1 MRKYLGLRQ
10 QIATAT
16 SITEIDSLL
25 KQCEEKDSAS
35 EKTKRAWISTAK
47 RRVKE
52 LQTLPKET
60 KAKKPAKKPAKKQV
74 KKAKK

>member
-16 SITEIDSLL
+16 SITEIDTLL

-60 KAKKPAKKPAKKQV
+60 KAKKPTKKPI
-74 KKAKK
+74 KKAKKS

>member
-16 SITEIDSLL
+16 SITEIDTLL
-25 KQCEEKDSAS
+25 KQCEDKDTAS
-35 EKTKRAWISTAK
+35 EKTKRAWINTAK

-60 KAKKPAKKPAKKQV
+60 KT
-74 KKAKK
+74 KKATKKTIKKSKKS

>member
-16 SITEIDSLL
+16 SITEIDTLL
-25 KQCEEKDSAS
+25 KQCENKDTAS
-35 EKTKRAWISTAK
+35 EKTKRAWINTAK

-60 KAKKPAKKPAKKQV
+60 KT
-74 KKAKK
+74 KKATKKTIKKSKKS

>member
-1 MRKYLGLRQ
+1 MRKYQGLRQ

-16 SITEIDSLL
+16 SITEIDTLL
-25 KQCEEKDSAS
+25 KQCETKDTAS

-52 LQTLPKET
+52 LQTLPPET
-60 KAKKPAKKPAKKQV
+60 KKNSSKKSP
-74 KKAKK
+74 KKAKKS